1 MSTDTVKPK
10 IDESWF
16 NVLKTEFEQPYF
28 ANLKAFLLAEK
39 QAQKTIYP
47 PGNLIFNT
55 YNLLPFNQVK
65 VVILGQDPYHGPRQA
80 HGLSFSVQ
88 NGIEAPPSLKN
99 IFKEISADLGIQ
111 FTGNTDLTPWV
122 KQGVFLLNAMLTVE
136 QGKPLSHQN
145 IGWQR
150 FTDATISALSQHRQG
165 IIFMLWGNFAKSKL
179 ALIDAN
185 RHHILTA
192 GHPSPLSVRLFLGC
206 QHFSKTN
213 NLLTQQG
220 QSPIDWKL

>member
-1 MSTDTVKPK
+1 M
-10 IDESWF
+10 
-16 NVLKTEFEQPYF
+16 
-28 ANLKAFLLAEK
+28 
-39 QAQKTIYP
+39 
-47 PGNLIFNT
+47 
-55 YNLLPFNQVK
+55 
-65 VVILGQDPYHGPRQA
+65 
-80 HGLSFSVQ
+80 
-88 NGIEAPPSLKN
+88 
-99 IFKEISADLGIQ
+99 GIQ